1 MSEANPWGRFYQTL
15 NRLGPRL
22 LTGIPDGLEQYIR
35 QEAEGS
41 DSFWSSALEH
51 DFSYW
56 RDGDRERAVRLGLE
70 DWVENVRQHL
80 SEIFGDDSLIR
91 KRREFPSGITAGLRT
106 TMLSW
111 LMIRKREPVPALGGS
126 ERFLRSGGSRN

>member
-22 LTGIPDGLEQYIR
+22 LAGIPDGLEQYIPE
-35 QEAEGS
+35 EAEGS
-41 DSFWSSALEH
+41 DAFWSSSLEH

-80 SEIFGDDSLIR
+80 KEVFGDDSLIPFESR
-91 KRREFPSGITAGLRT
+91 GVTRTQRMDMIEGVQGIDLR
-106 TMLSW
+106 
-111 LMIRKREPVPALGGS
+111 LG
-126 ERFLRSGGSRN
+126 